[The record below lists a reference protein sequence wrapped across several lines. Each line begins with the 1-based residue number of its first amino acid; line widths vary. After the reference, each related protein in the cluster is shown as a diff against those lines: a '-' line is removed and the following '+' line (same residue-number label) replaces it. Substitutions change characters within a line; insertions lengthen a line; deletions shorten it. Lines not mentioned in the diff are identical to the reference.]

1 MNRTARRPRIS
12 GLSLLEVMV
21 TVAIFAM
28 LFGVLMAGW
37 HQSMKAQTQLSS
49 AADAIQRRQHL
60 SVLLRQMVAE
70 TLNPQAK
77 SGLRFMGNS
86 QGFAAETT
94 SSMLTSVGHAPVD
107 MELKWVP
114 EADGG
119 RLSVSHQG
127 QNSGSFAWQFDR
139 FTVRYVDHTGEA
151 HDTWPP
157 ARRQG
162 QTVSPGMDTEQL
174 PALVAFSFRF
184 RGDAQV
190 QQLLAA
196 PRNTAWELAEP
207 SSPIGGL
214 EMP

>member
-1 MNRTARRPRIS
+1 MNRTARRQRIS

-49 AADAIQRRQHL
+49 AADTIQRRQHL
-60 SVLLRQMVAE
+60 GVLLRQMVAE

-77 SGLRFMGNS
+77 SGLRFLGNS

-94 SSMLTSVGHAPVD
+94 SSLLTSVGHAPVD
-107 MELKWVP
+107 MELKWLP
-114 EADGG
+114 AAEGG

-127 QNSGSFAWQFDR
+127 RASGTFAWQFDR
-139 FTVRYVDHTGEA
+139 FTIRYVDHAGA
-151 HDTWPP
+151 VHDVWPP
-157 ARRQG
+157 ARQQG
-162 QTVSPGMDTEQL
+162 QTAGSGLDTEQL

-184 RGDAQV
+184 RGETQM

-214 EMP
+214 ELN